1 MQKIE
6 AVQPVDKSNQAI
18 AIDQQ
23 QTSATS
29 SPQGSEERFDSQ
41 GQAIAHLE
49 ALGYNR
55 GEPVYMRYIHPATKK
70 SAKKPKLNFD
80 ELESYQKKGYDA
92 YFVVNPGGDCDADI
106 NAGRAIFYEHDD
118 LEKEAQLYLWEEL
131 GLPEP
136 TIQVDTGGKSIHS
149 YWVFS
154 ESIPVGQWRE
164 LQADLLEFANAD
176 RSLKNP
182 SRILRLAGS
191 RYMKG
196 DRPGTTQAQ
205 IVSNSGKRYEYET
218 LKGAVPMQTSHSAP
232 LNFQG
237 IGEGVPL
244 YQCLRKEDRYLI
256 DSGTTAYRNDT
267 GAKLALNLIGT
278 AKQLDHL
285 GIRYSGDPRQLFEDY
300 CSRCPSE
307 GGWNQREWDGIWKS
321 AQKKNPSAALTDE
334 ALLHCVEAWRRKQQ
348 KSRQPQPNT
357 TLQEP
362 SSQPAQNKLS
372 IGQAAEQA
380 REILKSDDDELT
392 INLKLEKVRETCEMS
407 SYYWEQIIIKPL
419 KRDLGLD
426 EHRFNLELLGLLQI
440 DDPIEQIRQ
449 KALLAPRYQMS
460 SSSLEKALGL
470 MKERTFTHETKVYDI
485 EELLNLETQ
494 GLTWL
499 IPEMLPVGETIILA
513 APPKAGKTLLA
524 IDAAFTVATGEGTF
538 LGETTRK
545 GKVLIVEAD
554 ESLQSTKTKLLNR
567 GFSSHDRGNVRILP
581 KWNISQMGLLEKQ
594 LEDFRPDLVIVDS
607 LRRINHGSA
616 ISENSAEFADNIYTL
631 KETLQRY
638 GAAGILIHHS
648 NKDRDAQGVHQLR
661 GSSAIAGAV
670 WGTWQME
677 SIPKPDPNNKKRLVI
692 DPKDP
697 NRALS
702 IFSRD
707 CEGQKL
713 FIELDPEN
721 NSWIKH
727 AEPEQAHKET
737 VKERILEVFRRN
749 SHKSGLTGIEVI
761 ELLGMTK
768 EEGRGVYQELS
779 RMTSRLLINCKPAP
793 GDKRQKLYSLP
804 ENTLL
809 NPLPPPSPTVT
820 PKNVEDYPESL
831 DTTRLDNTQQDTQQL
846 LNNYSTTTDKNQ
858 AVESSN
864 PDYANT
870 SAILNKSLEKP
881 GGGCMEPSFTEQ
893 VPSSLQAS
901 KSECYTA
908 VPTTKTASPITEK
921 LKFELDSTVA
931 GADEY
936 NANYAFHGYVE
947 DVRGE
952 EVLVRWQERAGKPGN
967 QAEWYHASEL
977 RLIQWDGSL

>member
-1 MQKIE
+1 MQKLA

-29 SPQGSEERFDSQ
+29 SPQVSEERFDSQ
-41 GQAIAHLE
+41 EQAIAHLT

-55 GEPVYMRYIHPATKK
+55 GEPVHMRYIHPVTKK
-70 SAKKPKLNFD
+70 SAKKPKLIFD
-80 ELESYQKKGYDA
+80 ELESYQNQGYDA

-149 YWVFS
+149 FWVFS
-154 ESIPVGQWRE
+154 KPIPVYQWRQ
-164 LQADLLEFANAD
+164 LQTDLLEHSKGD

-218 LKGAVPMQTSHSAP
+218 LRATIPMELTSRLATLSYQT
-232 LNFQG
+232 
-237 IGEGVPL
+237 IEEDVPL
-244 YQCLRKEDRYLI
+244 YQCLRTEDRQLI
-256 DSGTTAYRNDT
+256 DNGTTIERNNA
-267 GAKLALNLIGT
+267 GAALAFNLIGT
-278 AKQLDHL
+278 SNRLNQL
-285 GIRYSGDPRQLFEDY
+285 GIRYSGAPRQLFEDY
-300 CSRCPSE
+300 CSRCPSG

-334 ALLHCVEAWRRKQQ
+334 ALINCMEAWRRKQQ
-348 KSRQPQPNT
+348 TSRQPQPNT

-372 IGQAAEQA
+372 LGQATEQA

-407 SYYWEQIIIKPL
+407 SYDWERKIIKPL
-419 KRDLGLD
+419 KRDLD
-426 EHRFNLELLGLLQI
+426 SDRFKLELLALLRI
-440 DDPIEQIRQ
+440 DDPIERIRQ
-449 KALLAPRYQMS
+449 QALLAPKYQMS

-470 MKERTFTHETKVYDI
+470 MKQRTVTAQTKVYDI
-485 EELLNLETQ
+485 EELLDLETQ
-494 GLTWL
+494 RLTWL
-499 IPEMLPVGETIILA
+499 IPEMLPAGETIILA
-513 APPKAGKTLLA
+513 APPKVGKTLLA
-524 IDAAFTVATGEGTF
+524 IDVAFAVATGEGTF
-538 LGETTRK
+538 LGETTKK

-554 ESLQSTKTKLLNR
+554 ESLQSTRAKLLNR
-567 GFSSHDRGNVRILP
+567 GFRRQDRGNVRILP
-581 KWNISQMGLLEKQ
+581 KWNISQMGLLEEQ

-607 LRRINHGSA
+607 LRRINHGSD

-721 NSWIKH
+721 NSWIKR
-727 AEPEQAHKET
+727 AEPEQAQKET

-768 EEGRGVYQELS
+768 EQGRGVYQELS
-779 RMTSRLLINCKPAP
+779 RMASRLLISCKPAP
-793 GDKRQKLYSLP
+793 GNKRQKLYSLP

-809 NPLPPPSPTVT
+809 NPLTPPSPTLP
-820 PKNVEDYPESL
+820 PKNVEDYPENL
-831 DTTRLDNTQQDTQQL
+831 ENTELENTQQITQQL
-846 LNNYSTTTDKNQ
+846 LNNYSTTTEKKQ
-858 AVESSN
+858 AVEGSNSDSASS
-864 PDYANT
+864 P
-870 SAILNKSLEKP
+870 AILNNSPEKQ
-881 GGGCMEPSFTEQ
+881 GGGGVELHRTEQ
-893 VPSSLQAS
+893 VSVSTQAFESKFDTAAPMDESS
-901 KSECYTA
+901 
-908 VPTTKTASPITEK
+908 SPGAEK
-921 LKFELDSTVA
+921 PKFEVYSTVA

-947 DVRGE
+947 DVQGDK
-952 EVLVRWQERAGKPGN
+952 VLVRWQEREGKPGN
-967 QAEWYHASEL
+967 QAEWYQASEL

>member
-1 MQKIE
+1 MQQLA
-6 AVQPVDKSNQAI
+6 AVQPVDESNQAI
-18 AIDQQ
+18 AIDHQQ
-23 QTSATS
+23 QASATL
-29 SPQGSEERFDSQ
+29 SPQGPEERLDSQ
-41 GQAIAHLE
+41 EQAIAHLT

-55 GEPVYMRYIHPATKK
+55 GEPVHMRYIHPVTKK

-80 ELESYQKKGYDA
+80 ELESYQTQGYDA
-92 YFVVNPGGDCDADI
+92 YFVVNPGGDCDTDI

-118 LEKEAQLYLWEEL
+118 LEKEVQLYLWEEL

-136 TIQVDTGGKSIHS
+136 TIQVDTGGKSVHS
-149 YWVFS
+149 FWVFS
-154 ESIPVGQWRE
+154 KPIPVDQWRQ
-164 LQADLLEFANAD
+164 LQTDLLEHSKGD

-218 LKGAVPMQTSHSAP
+218 LRAAIPMEATSQSATLSYQT
-232 LNFQG
+232 
-237 IGEGVPL
+237 IEEDVPL
-244 YQCLRKEDRYLI
+244 YQCLRKEDRQLI
-256 DSGTTAYRNDT
+256 DNGATTERNNA
-267 GAKLALNLIGT
+267 GAALAFNLIGT
-278 AKQLDHL
+278 SNRLSQL

-300 CSRCPSE
+300 CSRCPSA

-334 ALLHCVEAWRRKQQ
+334 ALLNCANAWRRKQQ
-348 KSRQPQPNT
+348 TSRQPQPNT

-362 SSQPAQNKLS
+362 SSQPAPNKLS
-372 IGQAAEQA
+372 LEQAAEQA

-392 INLKLEKVRETCEMS
+392 INLKLEKVREACKMS
-407 SYYWEQIIIKPL
+407 SYDWERKIIKPL
-419 KRDLGLD
+419 KRDLD
-426 EHRFNLELLGLLQI
+426 RHRFKLELLGLLQI
-440 DDPIEQIRQ
+440 DDPIERIRQ
-449 KALLAPRYQMS
+449 QALLAPKYQMS

-470 MKERTFTHETKVYDI
+470 MKQRTFIAETKAFDI
-485 EELLNLETQ
+485 EELLDLETQ

-499 IPEMLPVGETIILA
+499 IPGMLPAGETIILA

-524 IDAAFTVATGEGTF
+524 FDAAFAVATGEGTF

-554 ESLQSTKTKLLNR
+554 ESLQSTKAKLLNR
-567 GFSSHDRGNVRILP
+567 GFRRQDRGNVRILP
-581 KWNISQMGLLEKQ
+581 KWNISQMGLLEEQ

-670 WGTWQME
+670 WGTWQLE

-697 NRALS
+697 NRVLS

-713 FIELDPEN
+713 LIELDPEN

-727 AEPEQAHKET
+727 TEAEQAHKET
-737 VKERILEVFRRN
+737 VKERILEVFRKN

-779 RMTSRLLINCKPAP
+779 RMASRLLISCKPAP
-793 GDKRQKLYSLP
+793 GDKRQKLFSLP

-809 NPLPPPSPTVT
+809 NPLTPPSPTLT
-820 PKNVEDYPESL
+820 PKNVEYYPESL
-831 DTTRLDNTQQDTQQL
+831 DNTRLDNTQQDTQQL
-846 LNNYSTTTDKNQ
+846 LNNYSTTTNENQ

-864 PDYANT
+864 PDYVNT
-870 SAILNKSLEKP
+870 SVILNKSLEKQ
-881 GGGCMEPSFTEQ
+881 GGECMEPSFTEQ

-908 VPTTKTASPITEK
+908 APTTKTASPITEK
-921 LKFELDSTVA
+921 QKFELDSTVA

-936 NANYAFHGYVE
+936 DANYAFHGYVE

-967 QAEWYHASEL
+967 QAEWYHASKL